1 MTLRPHGPEPTRLLC
16 PWDSPGKNTGV
27 GCHAFLQGIFPT
39 RGSDPRLVHLQH
51 WQTGSLPPA
60 PPGKPHP
67 VLQWFSDHS
76 PQAPGFPGNLALK
89 LPAHPPGDSALPAA
103 TLQKEEKAT
112 AVTACRRW
120 HAKQFHPA
128 WGVAQRFPSKEEQT
142 KDSAA
147 SRGGEWE
154 GRETHCFL
162 ASSPPH
168 LPGGSQEEA
177 RSLFSFLMS
186 RWGFLAGH
194 LGVKKMML
202 LHTYIA
208 FHSFKRRFYP
218 LTETEST

>member
-1 MTLRPHGPEPTRLLC
+1 MCLITQACLTLRPHGPEPTRLLC

-39 RGSDPRLVHLQH
+39 RGSDPRLVHPLH

-112 AVTACRRW
+112 AFTACRRW
-120 HAKQFHPA
+120 HAKQFHPG
-128 WGVAQRFPSKEEQT
+128 WCVTQRFPSKQEQT
-142 KDSAA
+142 KEDAA
-147 SRGGEWE
+147 SRGGV
-154 GRETHCFL
+154 GGAGDPVLPHLLT
-162 ASSPPH
+162 SSPPWR
-168 LPGGSQEEA
+168 LSGGSPL
-177 RSLFSFLMS
+177 SLWFSN
-186 RWGFLAGH
+186 
-194 LGVKKMML
+194 
-202 LHTYIA
+202 
-208 FHSFKRRFYP
+208 
-218 LTETEST
+218 E